1 MRALFVIALV
11 AAPVLSAAPAQK
23 KAPPRRGAG
32 AVAPA
37 AAMSTFGEVSSVTTE
52 AAFLNR
58 GSVDGVSA
66 GQTVSFSRGGKQAGS
81 CKVTGVSEHFARCE
95 GTGLKAGDRF
105 AVGRGPELSP
115 VAPAAL
121 PSDAEL
127 TRRAAALGNEEWTL
141 RDFDGNGAGSGLAT
155 RVEALLSHTSYF
167 GGKTSGFGVQ
177 RLDVAAY
184 DVELWKGLRVSA
196 DISAINISAR
206 PADEART
213 VFRQTPVLLVHEL
226 ELGFRRADVPFS
238 ASVGRTW
245 LRAATGLLVLDGA
258 QASWRFGDG
267 LELGAYGG
275 LLPDAARLTI
285 TPSQW
290 AAGAVAKARFS
301 SGKGPEGT
309 LIELSARAGWSQ
321 RDVLGGRAEVALDG
335 TVWRGTKFD
344 ANVGLELGFGQTQAR
359 VVPIDAA
366 RFEVGWRPSDVF
378 RFNASFR
385 YRGLP
390 LTGLTE
396 VGQISP
402 GQRAIHSD
410 LGASY
415 LLAHWLVIAAQG
427 GVATDFDSG
436 LLQVRVGPELTVPQV
451 ASLPL
456 ALTGGYAEEF
466 GWLRG
471 RNGYLQAAVTPS
483 SLFRVIA
490 RGSYFQQVALNDAT
504 AGIASQEVGTSVAL
518 EVTPWRFLKARVTFM
533 GRLPVAGSQPAI
545 PMGSISGQVGGS
557 F

>member
-1 MRALFVIALV
+1 MKTTLLSLV
-11 AAPVLSAAPAQK
+11 LASAVLAAAPAVRK
-23 KAPPRRGAG
+23 TAPRRPGA
-32 AVAPA
+32 APA
-37 AAMSTFGEVSSVTTE
+37 ALNTFGEISSVTSE

-66 GQTVSFSRGGKQAGS
+66 GQAVTFNRGGKPAGT

-95 GTGLKAGDRF
+95 GTGLKVGDRF
-105 AVGRGPELSP
+105 AVGRGPELNP
-115 VAPAAL
+115 TAPAAL

-127 TRRAAALGNEEWTL
+127 ARRGTTLGNAEWTL
-141 RDFDGNGAGSGLAT
+141 RDFDGTSSSSGLAT
-155 RVEALLSHTSYF
+155 RVEALLSHTTYF

-184 DVELWKGLRVSA
+184 DVEIWKGLRVSA
-196 DISAINISAR
+196 DLTALNISAR

-213 VFRQTPVLLVHEL
+213 VFRQTPVLLVHQL

-258 QASWRFGDG
+258 QASWRFGEG

-275 LLPDAARLTI
+275 LLPEAARLTI

-301 SGKGPEGT
+301 SGKGPEAM
-309 LIELSARAGWSQ
+309 LVQVSARAGWSQ
-321 RDVLGGRAEVALDG
+321 RNVLGGRAEVALDG

-359 VVPIDAA
+359 VLPIDAA
-366 RFEVGWRPSDVF
+366 RFEVGWRPSEMF
-378 RFNASFR
+378 RLNASLR

-402 GQRAIHSD
+402 GQRAIHGD
-410 LGASY
+410 LGAAYALS
-415 LLAHWLVIAAQG
+415 HWLVLAAQG
-427 GVATDFDSG
+427 GVASDFDSG
-436 LLQVRVGPELTVPQV
+436 LFQARVGPELTVPQV
-451 ASLPL
+451 GPLPV
-456 ALTGGYAEEF
+456 ALTGGYSEEF

-471 RNGYLQAAVTPS
+471 RNGYFQVAVNAT

-490 RGSYFQQVALNDAT
+490 RGSYFQQVAASET
-504 AGIASQEVGTSVAL
+504 TSGFASQEVGSTVAL
-518 EVTPWRFLKARVTFM
+518 EVTPWRYLKARITLM
-533 GRLPVAGSQPAI
+533 GRLPVAGSLPAV
-545 PMGSISGQVGGS
+545 PMGSISGQIGGS